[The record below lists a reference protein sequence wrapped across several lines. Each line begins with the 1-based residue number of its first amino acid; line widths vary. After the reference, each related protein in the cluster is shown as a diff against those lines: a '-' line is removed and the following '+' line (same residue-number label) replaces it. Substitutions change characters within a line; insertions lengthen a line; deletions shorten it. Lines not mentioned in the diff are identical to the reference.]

1 MAQVFSCEVCEI
13 SRNTFSSRTPPVAAS
28 VHILINLRNAEYDY
42 FSQTFL
48 YPEFYWSRLSLFLCF
63 YSTLDIAFKDINRNP
78 ANIKDSGI
86 FSKSQRLKAINCC
99 CKSFRYSYT
108 SGSFW
113 KNEILSNMLKF
124 SLRGTNIFI

>member
-1 MAQVFSCEVCEI
+1 MAQVFSCEFCEI
-13 SRNTFSSRTPPVAAS
+13 SRNTFSYRTPPVTAS
-28 VHILINLRNAEYDY
+28 VHILINLRNAENDCLP
-42 FSQTFL
+42 QTFL
-48 YPEFYWSRLSLFLCF
+48 YPEFYWSRLSLFPCF

-86 FSKSQRLKAINCC
+86 FNKSQRLKAINCC
-99 CKSFRYSYT
+99 CKSVRYSYT

-113 KNEILSNMLKF
+113 KNEIFSNMLKF